1 MTRHSKFMFAFLAM
15 LALASTSC
23 AKLQARD
30 NLNKGVRAFREA
42 HYENAVDY
50 FKEAIRLDPELT
62 NAELYLA
69 TAYAQQFIP
78 GAGSEENQRYADLA
92 IETFERVLSRDANNV
107 TAIGGLAS
115 IYQNTNQF
123 QKAREFYLKN
133 ASLEPTNPVPFYAV
147 GSVDWIMVFNK
158 NNPPPVEEQA
168 QLIEEGLSNLDKAL
182 AINPTYEDA
191 MTYKNLLYREK
202 ARLATDEQEKT
213 QLVAQ
218 ADEWFNKALET
229 RKANAAKAAGPGG
242 ITLGEK

>member
-1 MTRHSKFMFAFLAM
+1 MKRHTKLMFALLAI

-30 NLNKGVRAFREA
+30 NLNKGVRAFRDA
-42 HYENAVDY
+42 HYENAVDF
-50 FKEAIRLDPELT
+50 FKEAIRLDPGLT

-78 GAGSEENQRYADLA
+78 GAASEENQKNADLA
-92 IETFERVLSRDANNV
+92 IETFENVLKRDPVNV

-123 QKAREFYLKN
+123 QRAREFYLKN
-133 ASLEPTNPVPFYAV
+133 AQLEPTNPVPFYAV
-147 GSVDWIMVFNK
+147 GSVNWIMVFNK
-158 NNPPPVEEQA
+158 NNPPPPEEQK
-168 QLIEEGLSNLDKAL
+168 QLIEEGLANLDKAL

-202 ARLATDEQEKT
+202 ARLSADAQEKT
-213 QLVAQ
+213 QLIAQ

-242 ITLGEK
+242 IVLDSK

>member
-1 MTRHSKFMFAFLAM
+1 MTRHTKLMFAFVAM
-15 LALASTSC
+15 LALASTGC

-30 NLNKGVRAFREA
+30 NLNKGVRAFRDA

-78 GAGSEENQRYADLA
+78 GAGSEENQKYADLA

-202 ARLATDEQEKT
+202 ARLATDEQQKT
-213 QLVAQ
+213 QLIAQ

-242 ITLGEK
+242 ISLGEK

>member
-1 MTRHSKFMFAFLAM
+1 MTRHKKLMFAFLA
-15 LALASTSC
+15 LVALAATSC

-30 NLNKGVRAFREA
+30 NLNKGVRAFRNAE
-42 HYENAVDY
+42 YEGAVDY

-78 GAGSEENQRYADLA
+78 GAVSEDNQKNADMA
-92 IETFERVLSRDANNV
+92 IATFENVLKRDSSNV

-133 ASLEPTNPVPFYAV
+133 AQLEPSNPTPFYAV

-158 NNPPPVEEQA
+158 NNPPPEEEQK
-168 QLIEEGLSNLDKAL
+168 QLIEEGLTNLDKAL
-182 AINPTYEDA
+182 AINPDYEDA

-202 ARLATDEQEKT
+202 ARLATEEAEKT
-213 QLVAQ
+213 QLIAQ

-229 RKANAAKAAGPGG
+229 RKKNAEKAAGVGG